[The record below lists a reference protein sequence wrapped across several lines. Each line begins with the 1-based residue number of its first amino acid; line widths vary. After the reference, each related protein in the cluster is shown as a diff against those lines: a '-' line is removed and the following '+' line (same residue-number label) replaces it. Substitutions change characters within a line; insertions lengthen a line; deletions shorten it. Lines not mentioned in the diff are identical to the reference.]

1 VAVLIIAL
9 KVRPRA
15 AHNAVTGI
23 TNNAA
28 GQCVMEIDVTAQP
41 KDNESNEA
49 VLKTLA
55 DHLDVPKTSLR
66 LHRGSQSRHKRVELT
81 IHDDKTRSRIETI
94 LQSGNNQE
102 NRNKK

>member
-1 VAVLIIAL
+1 MAILIIAL

-15 AHNAVTGI
+15 ARNAVIGI
-23 TNNAA
+23 INNAA
-28 GQCVMEIDVTAQP
+28 GQCVMEIDVTSQP
-41 KDNESNEA
+41 KDNEANEA

-81 IHDDKTRSRIETI
+81 IHDDKTRSRIETM
-94 LQSGNNQE
+94 LRSGKQE
-102 NRNKK
+102 

>member
-1 VAVLIIAL
+1 MAILIITL

-15 AHNAVTGI
+15 ARNAVTGI
-23 TNNAA
+23 MNNAA

-41 KDNESNEA
+41 KDNEANEA

-81 IHDDKTRSRIETI
+81 IHDDKTKSRIETI
-94 LQSGNNQE
+94 LRSGKQE
-102 NRNKK
+102 